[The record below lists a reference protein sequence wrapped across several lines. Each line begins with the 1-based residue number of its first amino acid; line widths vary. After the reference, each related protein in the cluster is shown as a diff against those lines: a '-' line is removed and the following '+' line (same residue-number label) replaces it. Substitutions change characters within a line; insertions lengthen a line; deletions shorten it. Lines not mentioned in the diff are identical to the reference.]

1 MHGDEVGALD
11 ELVDGD
17 QFDAELRC
25 ARCGQVG
32 VVRDD
37 RGLERSETLREEL
50 ADAAESDDT
59 DGLAEDLDT
68 VELASLPGVLTQ
80 SLVCCGNLAS
90 GRHEERDSVLG
101 SGVNVGGRCVDDHH
115 AALGGC
121 GDLDVVQAD
130 TGAADDLQLGA
141 GSQNLGVDG
150 GGGTDENRVG
160 LGYRG
165 EQRRA
170 VGSVDPTHLHTVT
183 ERLDCGRRELV
194 GDQNN
199 GTARLAHVQTP

>member
-1 MHGDEVGALD
+1 M
-11 ELVDGD
+11 
-17 QFDAELRC
+17 
-25 ARCGQVG
+25 
-32 VVRDD
+32 
-37 RGLERSETLREEL
+37 
-50 ADAAESDDT
+50 
-59 DGLAEDLDT
+59 
-68 VELASLPGVLTQ
+68 
-80 SLVCCGNLAS
+80 
-90 GRHEERDSVLG
+90 LG

-183 ERLDCGRRELV
+183 ERLDCG
-194 GDQNN
+194 
-199 GTARLAHVQTP
+199 TARACRRSEQRDGQAGSRANSLIRWV